1 LFLPGPDLHV
11 VEVAG
16 RNHKEA
22 VMARVFGWFLVVCAL
37 IALPAAGYAQEAVLT
52 GTVTDSTGG
61 VLPGVSVTAVH
72 EATGNTFGAVT
83 DGRGVF
89 RILARIGVFRVTA
102 ELAGFSTVAR
112 SGVTLQVG
120 QVATVNVQMAVSTLQ
135 ETVTVTGEAPLLD
148 VSTSVVGGNIDQRQM
163 QDLPIQ
169 GRDWTSLALLAPGN
183 RTTVMGGTPV
193 QDRADVREYQL
204 NMDGQQVTQTMGI
217 GGQPLYSRDA
227 IAEFQFISNRFD
239 ATQGRSSG
247 VQVNAVSKSGTNA
260 VAGLFSGTFRDSD
273 WNAKDHVLNRV
284 RPFAN
289 QQVSS
294 AVGGPIVR
302 DRLHFFGNF
311 EYDRTPKTSIWNTP
325 FPAFNI
331 ELNGRQIKKIGGV
344 RLDYQISPSM
354 RLMGKAHFASDF
366 EPFGTGSAT
375 QHPASANSTDRTSQE
390 YLGQLTQVLSNRAVN
405 EIKGGF
411 AGWQVWQRNLT
422 HWSNHWQSQ
431 NLGITQGHPRVQMV
445 GLTIAGNGNAPRVR
459 DQNMSSLRDDFTFSY
474 EARGRHDLKAG
485 AEYLFMHEL
494 TRNCRNCGGQ
504 IDARNGTIPP
514 ALMQAIFPDPF
525 NADTWNLTALSPFTR
540 RYSLGISDTFITAFD
555 VPRTAAWVQDD
566 WRVTNNLTLNLGLR
580 YDLITNAWAN
590 DTPVPPIL
598 VAGRPDDKDNIQPRL
613 GFAYQLNDRTVVRG
627 GVGRYY
633 GDVLT
638 NLQMWSMGNDTI
650 ASVEVTNDG
659 RPNFAVD
666 PFNGPRPNTAEA
678 FARFCDVNNRP
689 GCLVRGLQ
697 ELAPPPDYAEVQNSW
712 QTSIG
717 FQRQIGDVTAVEV
730 DYVYNGSRNEKI
742 IMDNVNVTYNPA
754 TGVNLPYSNAST
766 RPYPL
771 RGIIS
776 VTPYTGWSNYHAV
789 QSALTKRFS
798 NNWQGSL
805 TYTVGGL
812 WNATSNPM
820 SGARIVD
827 FRVAPDLGNEYTLAE
842 TDQRHRIV
850 FNGIWQVGYGLQVS
864 GIYFYGAGERDGAS
878 AGNDNRNLGEGPE
891 RLRANGT
898 IIPRND
904 FVGEPVHRVDI
915 RFQERV
921 PLPGRMSIDGILEV
935 FNLFDRANFGSYTL
949 NESSLAFGRPVQNT
963 NLAYAPRT
971 LQLGFRL
978 TF

>member
-1 LFLPGPDLHV
+1 MTAHLV
-11 VEVAG
+11 
-16 RNHKEA
+16 R
-22 VMARVFGWFLVVCAL
+22 RVLLICAL
-37 IALPAAGYAQEAVLT
+37 LALPAIGYAQEAVLT

-61 VLPGVSVTAVH
+61 VLPGVTVTAVH
-72 EATGNTFGAVT
+72 EATGNTFVGVT
-83 DGRGVF
+83 DGGGVF
-89 RILARIGVFRVTA
+89 RIPARIGVFRVTA
-102 ELAGFSTVAR
+102 ELTGFNTMTR
-112 SGVTLQVG
+112 TGVTLQVG

-135 ETVTVTGEAPLLD
+135 ETVTVTGEAPLID
-148 VSTSVVGGNIDQRQM
+148 VSTSTVGGNIDQRQM
-163 QDLPIQ
+163 QDIPIQ

-183 RTTVMGGTPV
+183 RTTTMGGSPV
-193 QDRADVREYQL
+193 QDRADVREYHL

-247 VQVNAVSKSGTNA
+247 VQVNAVSKSGTNS
-260 VAGLFSGTFRDSD
+260 VTGLFGGTFRNSD
-273 WNAKDHVLNRV
+273 WNAEDHVLNRV
-284 RPFAN
+284 LPFSN
-289 QQVSS
+289 QQLSS

-331 ELNGRQIKKIGGV
+331 ELNGKQLKKIGGV
-344 RLDYQISPSM
+344 RLDYQIASSM
-354 RLMGKAHFASDF
+354 RVMGKAHFASDVD
-366 EPFGTGSAT
+366 PFGTGSAT
-375 QHPASANSTDRTSQE
+375 QHPASSNRQERTSQE
-390 YLGQLTQVLSNRAVN
+390 YLGQVTQVLSNRAVN

-411 AGWQVWQRNLT
+411 AGWQIWQYNLT
-422 HWSNHWQSQ
+422 SWSNHWQSQ
-431 NLGITQGHPRVQMV
+431 TLGITGGHPRVQMV
-445 GLTIAGNGNAPRVR
+445 GLTIAGNGNAPRRR
-459 DQNMSSLRDDFTFSY
+459 DQNMYSIRDDFTFSY

-485 AEYLFMHEL
+485 GEYLFMHEF

-514 ALMQAIFPDPF
+514 ALMQSIFSDPF
-525 NADTWNLTALSPFTR
+525 NADTWNLNALSPFTR
-540 RYSLGISDTFITAFD
+540 RYTLGISDTFITAFD
-555 VPRTAAWVQDD
+555 VPRTAEWVQDD
-566 WRVTNNLTLNLGLR
+566 WHITSNLTLNLGLR
-580 YDLITNAWAN
+580 YDLIINAWAN

-598 VAGRPDDKDNIQPRL
+598 VKGRPDDKDNIQPRL
-613 GFAYQLNDRTVVRG
+613 GFAYQLNERTVVRG
-627 GVGRYY
+627 GAGRYY

-650 ASVEVTNDG
+650 ASVEVNNDG
-659 RPNFAVD
+659 RPDFARN
-666 PFNGPRPNTAEA
+666 PFNGPRPTTAQA
-678 FARFCDVNNRP
+678 FAGFCDVNNRP

-717 FQRQIGDVTAVEV
+717 FQRQIGDVAALEV

-742 IMDNVNVTYNPA
+742 IMDNVNVTYNSA
-754 TGVNLPYSNAST
+754 TGVNLPYSVAST

-771 RGIIS
+771 MGIIS
-776 VTPYTGWSNYHAV
+776 VTPYTGWSNYHAM

-798 NNWQGSL
+798 NRWQGSL
-805 TYTVGGL
+805 TYTLGWL
-812 WNATSNPM
+812 RNAESNPM
-820 SGARIVD
+820 SGTRIVD
-827 FRVAPDLGNEYTLAE
+827 FQVAPDLGNEYTLAE
-842 TDQRHRIV
+842 TDQRHRVV
-850 FNGIWQVGYGLQVS
+850 FNGIWQVGYGFQMS
-864 GIYFYGAGERDGAS
+864 GIYFYGAGERDGVS
-878 AGNDNRNLGEGPE
+878 AGNDFRNLGEGPQ

-898 IIPRND
+898 IIPRNT

-921 PLPGRMSIDGILEV
+921 PLPGRVSIDGILEV

>member
-1 LFLPGPDLHV
+1 MTAHLV
-11 VEVAG
+11 
-16 RNHKEA
+16 R
-22 VMARVFGWFLVVCAL
+22 RVLLMCAL
-37 IALPAAGYAQEAVLT
+37 LALPAAGFAQEAVLT

-61 VLPGVSVTAVH
+61 VLPGVTVTAVH
-72 EATGNTFGAVT
+72 EATGNTFVGVT
-83 DGRGVF
+83 DGGGVF
-89 RILARIGVFRVTA
+89 RIPARIGVFRVTA
-102 ELAGFSTVAR
+102 ELTGFNTMTR
-112 SGVTLQVG
+112 TGVTLQVG

-135 ETVTVTGEAPLLD
+135 ETVTVTGEAPLID
-148 VSTSVVGGNIDQRQM
+148 VSTSTVGGNIDQRQM
-163 QDLPIQ
+163 QDIPIQ

-183 RTTVMGGTPV
+183 RTTTMGGSPV
-193 QDRADVREYQL
+193 QDRADVREYHL

-247 VQVNAVSKSGTNA
+247 VQVNAVSKSGTNS
-260 VAGLFSGTFRDSD
+260 VTGLFGGTFRNSD
-273 WNAKDHVLNRV
+273 WNAEDHVLNRV
-284 RPFAN
+284 LPFSN
-289 QQVSS
+289 QQLSS

-331 ELNGRQIKKIGGV
+331 ELNGKQLKKIGGV
-344 RLDYQISPSM
+344 RLDYQIASSM
-354 RLMGKAHFASDF
+354 RVMGKAHFASDVD
-366 EPFGTGSAT
+366 PFGTGSAT
-375 QHPASANSTDRTSQE
+375 QHPASSNRQERTSQE
-390 YLGQLTQVLSNRAVN
+390 YLGQVTQVLSNRAVN

-411 AGWQVWQRNLT
+411 AGWQIWQYNLT
-422 HWSNHWQSQ
+422 SWSNHWQSQ
-431 NLGITQGHPRVQMV
+431 TLGITGGHPRVQMV
-445 GLTIAGNGNAPRVR
+445 GLTIAGNGNAPRRR
-459 DQNMSSLRDDFTFSY
+459 DQNMYSIRDDFTFSY

-485 AEYLFMHEL
+485 GEYLFMHEF

-514 ALMQAIFPDPF
+514 ALMQSIFSDPF
-525 NADTWNLTALSPFTR
+525 NADTWNLNALSPFTR
-540 RYSLGISDTFITAFD
+540 RYTLGISDTFITAFD
-555 VPRTAAWVQDD
+555 VPRTAEWVQDD
-566 WRVTNNLTLNLGLR
+566 WHITSNLTLNLGLR
-580 YDLITNAWAN
+580 YDLIINAWAN

-598 VAGRPDDKDNIQPRL
+598 VKGRPDDKDNIQPRL
-613 GFAYQLNDRTVVRG
+613 GFAYQLNERTVVRG
-627 GVGRYY
+627 GAGRYY

-650 ASVEVTNDG
+650 ASVEVNNDG
-659 RPNFAVD
+659 RPDFARN
-666 PFNGPRPNTAEA
+666 PFNGPRPTTAQA
-678 FARFCDVNNRP
+678 FAGFCDVNNRP

-717 FQRQIGDVTAVEV
+717 FQRQIGDVAALEV

-754 TGVNLPYSNAST
+754 TGVNLPYSVAST

-771 RGIIS
+771 MGIIS
-776 VTPYTGWSNYHAV
+776 VTPYTGWSNYHAM

-798 NNWQGSL
+798 NRWQGSL
-805 TYTVGGL
+805 TYTLGWL
-812 WNATSNPM
+812 RNAESNPM
-820 SGARIVD
+820 SGTRIVD
-827 FRVAPDLGNEYTLAE
+827 FQVAPDLGNEYTLAE
-842 TDQRHRIV
+842 TDQRHRVV
-850 FNGIWQVGYGLQVS
+850 FNGIWQVGYGFQMS
-864 GIYFYGAGERDGAS
+864 GIYFYGAGERDGVS
-878 AGNDNRNLGEGPE
+878 AGNDFRNLGEGPQ

-898 IIPRND
+898 IIPRNT

-921 PLPGRMSIDGILEV
+921 PLPGRVSIDGILEV